1 MNIKRRNNWLIKF
14 GLSFLVLI
22 VIYVLTFIIN
32 PYSLYR
38 EASSSESYAL
48 FSLEVFVSFLFSIG
62 IIEGSILIARVLE
75 PRIPWALFPIK
86 RFVLQTFL
94 IVILVMFLIYI
105 QWLFFDMIYGN
116 TEFTKDDILEG
127 WQFIVVSIIT
137 ALFVSAVHTGYSL
150 LRKWKDSVTE
160 ASESQI
166 KALEFKEIAM
176 NAELESLKAQLNP
189 HFMFNNFSALS
200 ELIAED
206 ANTASKFLDNL
217 SRVYRYMIQN
227 LKKNIIPLQ
236 DEISFVKAYFYLLEI
251 RHGDNIRLNIAVTD
265 NALKANIPP
274 ITLQLLVENAVK
286 HNIATNEQ
294 PLLIEIVS
302 VEDKYLRITNN
313 LQRISTPFP
322 SIGIGLKNIE
332 NRYRILSETRLPSI
346 TETDN
351 QFSVT
356 LPLLNSKMEEYENLN
371 N

>member
-1 MNIKRRNNWLIKF
+1 MNKEKRNNRLIKL
-14 GLSFLVLI
+14 GLSVLVLI

-32 PYSLYR
+32 PYSLYWKT
-38 EASSSESYAL
+38 ASSESFAL
-48 FSLEVFVSFLFSIG
+48 FSLEIFVSFLFSMG
-62 IIEGSILIARVLE
+62 IIEGSILIARALE
-75 PRIPWALFPIK
+75 IHIPWALFPIK

-94 IVILVMFLIYI
+94 IVILVMLLIYI
-105 QWLFFDMIYGN
+105 QWIFFDIIYGS
-116 TEFTKDDILEG
+116 TELTKEDILES

-150 LRKWKDSVTE
+150 LRKWKDSITE
-160 ASESQI
+160 ATELKI

-176 NAELESLKAQLNP
+176 NAELESLKTQLNP

-206 ANTASKFLDNL
+206 ADTASKFLDNL

-236 DEISFVKAYFYLLEI
+236 EEISFVKAYFYLLEI
-251 RHGDNIRLNIAVTD
+251 RHGNNIRLNINLTD
-265 NALKANIPP
+265 NVLRLNIPP

-286 HNIATNEQ
+286 HNIATEEQ

-302 VEDKYLRITNN
+302 IDDECLRVTNN
-313 LQRISTPFP
+313 LQRIPTPFP

-332 NRYRILSETRLPSI
+332 DRYRILSDTVFPLVE
-346 TETDN
+346 ETDSS
-351 QFSVT
+351 FSVM
-356 LPLLNSKMEEYENLN
+356 LPLLNPKTD
-371 N
+371 

>member
-1 MNIKRRNNWLIKF
+1 MGAKRRNRWSIKL
-14 GLSFLVLI
+14 GLGLFVLM
-22 VIYVLTFIIN
+22 VIYVLTFLIN
-32 PYSLYR
+32 PYSLYWQ
-38 EASSSESYAL
+38 AAL
-48 FSLEVFVSFLFSIG
+48 SNGLVLFLLEVFVSFLFSMG
-62 IIEGSILIARVLE
+62 IIEASILIAKILE
-75 PRIPWALFPIK
+75 PRIPWALYPIK
-86 RFVLQTFL
+86 RFVFQTLLIIIIVTFL
-94 IVILVMFLIYI
+94 IYM

-116 TEFTKDDILEG
+116 TELTKEDMLEG
-127 WQFIVVSIIT
+127 WQFIIVSIIT

-150 LRKWKDSVTE
+150 LRKWKDSITE

-200 ELIAED
+200 ELITED
-206 ANTASKFLDNL
+206 TDTASKFLDNL

-227 LKKNIIPLQ
+227 LKKNTITLQ

-251 RHGDNIRLNIAVTD
+251 RHGDNIKLNIKLTD
-265 NALKANIPP
+265 NALKSNIPP

-302 VEDKYLRITNN
+302 IDDKYLRVTNN

-322 SIGIGLKNIE
+322 SIGIGLKNVE
-332 NRYRILSETRLPSI
+332 NRYRILSDTMFPSI
-346 TETDN
+346 EETDHS
-351 QFSVT
+351 FSVI
-356 LPLLNSKMEEYENLN
+356 LPLLNSKTN
-371 N
+371 